1 MKATKKKAII
11 TAMILTAAGAAVSLS
26 AFAMAGFDPENLNTV
41 DIVTQSLEIRDEF
54 QSIKINCP
62 GYDVCFVPSEN
73 GDCGVVFTGSD
84 KLTLNAA
91 VRDGTLNV
99 GFTDNRSWY
108 DYIGVFMFGDTG
120 LTVSIPQGEYEE
132 LIVETSSGGID
143 VSGEFTIDRAD
154 IRSSSGSVSVRD
166 ITARNID
173 IMSQSGKVSCADV
186 KAEDMLQA
194 NTSSGNIELNGIE
207 CRSAAAAAKSGRVS
221 LSDIKAEDS
230 VGVESSSG
238 GICVSGLDAKS
249 MDIQSRGG
257 GVECTAALAKAS
269 ISVRTTSGGVIFDG
283 CDAGEIF
290 VETSSGNVSG
300 TLLTEKIFFTETNSG
315 NVDVPFFTEGGVC
328 RVKTSSGSIKL
339 SVE

>member
-1 MKATKKKAII
+1 MKASKRKAII
-11 TAMILTAAGAAVSLS
+11 TAIILTAAGAAVSLS
-26 AFAMAGFDPENLNTV
+26 AFAMAGFDPANLNSA
-41 DIVTQSLEIRDEF
+41 DIVTQSLDIKDEF
-54 QSIKINCP
+54 HSVKIDCP

-73 GDCGVVFTGSD
+73 GECGVVFTGID

-91 VRDGTLNV
+91 VKDGTLSI
-99 GFTDNRSWY
+99 GLDDNRSWY
-108 DYIGVFMFGDTG
+108 DYMGVILSKTG

-173 IMSQSGKVSCADV
+173 ILSQSGKVSCAGV

-194 NTSSGNIELNGIE
+194 HTSSGNIELNGIE
-207 CRSAAAAAKSGRVS
+207 CKSAAAAAKSGRVS
-221 LSDIKAEDS
+221 LSDIKAEDG
-230 VGVESSSG
+230 VEVESSSG
-238 GICVSGLDAKS
+238 GIIVSGVDAQS

-257 GVECTAALAKAS
+257 GVECTAVLAEND
-269 ISVRTTSGGVIFDG
+269 ISVRTSSGGVKFDG
-283 CDAGEIF
+283 CDAEEIF

-300 TLLTEKIFFTETNSG
+300 SLLTEKMFFTETNSG
-315 NVDVPFFTEGGVC
+315 NVDVPFFTEGGIC